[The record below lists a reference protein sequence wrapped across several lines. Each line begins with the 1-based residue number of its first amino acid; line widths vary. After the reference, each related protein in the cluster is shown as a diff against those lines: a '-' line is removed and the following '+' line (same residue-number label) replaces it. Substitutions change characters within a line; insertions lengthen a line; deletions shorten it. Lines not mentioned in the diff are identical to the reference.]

1 MANREGL
8 LKEGE
13 EKVKKEESVIEAKME
28 HEEEKML
35 AAFKRALN
43 LFWNSKRLRW
53 LSIIFILSLV
63 WMSFIYG
70 LGPQLIPSPIL
81 VPLTVITGGI
91 WPFFFMLA
99 AVFALFRLER
109 FVASQT
115 SYLRSFSILL
125 PWLVVSGLILVL
137 IWSQFLAAFLIMIF
151 GVAFL
156 GWIAFQ
162 AFFSARASLHYADD
176 INMDKHATLMK
187 VIALLTNL
195 ICYVAIAGAFY
206 YTAYILNPGE
216 ILGNPLREFPL
227 IVGLLFALGFNFT
240 NLIFMVRHR
249 HTTILDNLAM
259 FGFFISIYS
268 AYFIYDAGKPVS
280 TGIDW
285 VSISISVLFVI
296 YTMSAVGETLA
307 EKSHIRAH
315 WKLSAES
322 SVTLTFFLA
331 SGYYFASTF
340 LTVLFS
346 EPTLATTIGVTVKLL
361 IFPFVAIVTEVHHML
376 RHIGSPPPHDSV
388 PAEIQAL
395 AGAGGMIPGT
405 T

>member
-1 MANREGL
+1 MA
-8 LKEGE
+8 KVEGE
-13 EKVKKEESVIEAKME
+13 IKKEEGEIEEKLE
-28 HEEEKML
+28 HEEEKMY
-35 AAFKRALN
+35 AAFMRALR
-43 LFWNSKRLRW
+43 LFWDSKRLKW
-53 LSIIFILSLV
+53 LTGIFILSLI

-70 LGPQLIPSPIL
+70 LGPEIIPGPLL

-109 FVASQT
+109 FVASQN
-115 SYLRSFSILL
+115 SYLRSLSILL
-125 PWLVVSGLILVL
+125 PWLFVSGLLLVL
-137 IWSQFLAAFLIMIF
+137 IWSQFLAAFLLLIF

-162 AFFSARASLHYADD
+162 AFFSARSSLHYADD

-187 VIALLTNL
+187 VIAVVTNL
-195 ICYVAIAGAFY
+195 FCYVAIAGAFY
-206 YTAYILNPGE
+206 YTVYILNPSE
-216 ILGNPLREFPL
+216 ILGSPLREFPL
-227 IVGLLFALGFNFT
+227 VVGLLFALGFNFI

-259 FGFFISIYS
+259 FGFFISVYS
-268 AYFIYDAGKPVS
+268 AYFIYDAGKPFS
-280 TGIDW
+280 TGVDW
-285 VSISISVLFVI
+285 VSISISVFFVI

-331 SGYYFASTF
+331 TGYYFASTF
-340 LTVLFS
+340 LTVLYS
-346 EPTLATTIGVTVKLL
+346 EPTLAATIGVTIKLL
-361 IFPFVAIVTEVHHML
+361 IFPFVAIVTEIHHML
-376 RHIGSPPPHDSV
+376 KHIGSPPPRTPVSGLVRDAILSSGGV
-388 PAEIQAL
+388 P
-395 AGAGGMIPGT
+395 P
-405 T
+405 